1 MADEKADD
9 VVVKIEG
16 EGEQQLSLLIDD
28 PNDKAVPKRD
38 QQQKAKPKS
47 DDDGVADLK
56 KQLSS
61 SRQREEELSSAR
73 EAEAVARRR
82 AEAEAAEAKKQV
94 ATTQAEAI
102 NAALTSTK
110 GEADALQ
117 GQIQQALESGEY
129 QKASELQRKLA
140 RAEATIMRYEDAKT
154 ELDAQAKKA
163 PVEEKRAEPQSADP
177 FEAQIS
183 KLPPRSKTW
192 LREHREYATDPKL
205 NKQLIAAHHVAIA
218 EDHVYESD
226 AYFQRIEEHLGLGSG
241 DDQDNPQVVEDAPR
255 RQPRHSAPV
264 SRESPASRHGVSGN
278 RVTLTQAEVAMARD
292 LGMTP
297 QEYAAHKRQAVAGG
311 HYDNNR

>member
-1 MADEKADD
+1 MADEKTDD
-9 VVVKIEG
+9 VVVKIQG

-28 PNDKAVPKRD
+28 PSDKPAK
-38 QQQKAKPKS
+38 QKSKPS
-47 DDDGVADLK
+47 DDGVDALK

-61 SRQREEELSSAR
+61 SRQREEELTTAR

-94 ATTQAEAI
+94 VSTQTEAI
-102 NAALTSTK
+102 TAALTSAK

-129 QKASELQRKLA
+129 KVATELQRKLA

-154 ELDAQAKKA
+154 ELDAQAKK
-163 PVEEKRAEPQSADP
+163 PPPEEKRPEPQSSDP

-205 NKQLIAAHHVAIA
+205 NKQLIAAHHVAMA
-218 EDHVYESD
+218 EDHTYESD
-226 AYFQRIEEHLGLGSG
+226 AYFQRIEEHLGLGG
-241 DDQDNPQVVEDAPR
+241 DDGGEPEVVEETPR

-264 SRESPASRHGVSGN
+264 SREAPANRHGVSGN
-278 RVTLTQAEVAMARD
+278 RVTLTQAEVGIARD

-297 QEYAAHKRQAVAGG
+297 QEYAAFKRQAVAAG